1 MQPGRRVTIVDVAAR
16 AGVHP
21 GTVSRALS
29 HPQKVAAA
37 TRQRVEA
44 AVRDLGFVPNR
55 AARGLITGR
64 TGNVAVIV
72 PDITNPHFAALV
84 RSVERAAR
92 EADLQVLLVDTGEQP
107 DEEARAARTLMR
119 EVDGFIAVS
128 PRRLHRELGALG
140 GKPATFVNRPVEG
153 HGSVLLRT
161 APAMAEALDHLASLG
176 HSTLAYLDG
185 PKGSWAASERRT
197 AVRRTAGRAGLRVVE
212 LKTAA
217 PTFEAANGLVPDL
230 ASAGATAVM
239 AFNDLM
245 ALGVLAG
252 FSRMGITVPE
262 QMSVFGCDDVAMASM
277 VDPSLS
283 TIHLPSEE
291 AGRIAVRLLEEEPR
305 RVELAGT
312 LVLRES
318 TGRVKRRRAS
328 AV

>member
-1 MQPGRRVTIVDVAAR
+1 VTIIEVAAR

-29 HPQKVAAA
+29 HPEKVAAP
-37 TRQRVEA
+37 TRARVEA
-44 AVRDLGFVPNR
+44 AVHDLGFVPSR
-55 AARGLITGR
+55 AASGLITGR

-72 PDITNPHFAALV
+72 PDITNPHFAHLV

-92 EADLQVLLVDTGEQP
+92 AAGLQVLLVDTGEQSA
-107 DEEARAARTLMR
+107 EETRAARTLMR

-128 PRRLHRELGALG
+128 PRRLHQELNALG
-140 GKPATFVNRPVEG
+140 GKPATFVNRPVAG
-153 HGSVLLRT
+153 HASVLLR
-161 APAMAEALDHLASLG
+161 AGPAMAEALEHLASLG

-185 PKGSWAASERRT
+185 PKGSWAASERRS
-197 AVRRTAGRAGLRVVE
+197 ALRRTARRAGLRIVE
-212 LKTAA
+212 LATAA
-217 PTFEAANGLVPDL
+217 PTFEGANSLVPEL
-230 ASAGATAVM
+230 VSAGVSAVM

-252 FSRMGITVPE
+252 LSRMGVAVPG
-262 QMSVFGCDDVAMASM
+262 QMSVFGCDDVPMASM

-283 TIHLPSEE
+283 TINLPSEE
-291 AGRIAVRLLEEEPR
+291 AGRTAVRLLSEEPS
-305 RVELAGT
+305 RVELPGT

-318 TGRVKRRRAS
+318 TGRFRGRRAN

>member
-1 MQPGRRVTIVDVAAR
+1 MTIVDVAAL

-29 HPQKVAAA
+29 HPEKVAAA

-44 AVRDLGFVPNR
+44 AVRELGFVPNR
-55 AARGLITGR
+55 AARGLITGH

-72 PDITNPHFAALV
+72 PDITNPHFASLV

-92 EADLQVLLVDTGEQP
+92 GADLQVLLVDTGEHP
-107 DEEARAARTLMR
+107 DEEARAARTLASD
-119 EVDGFIAVS
+119 VDGFIAVS
-128 PRRLHRELGALG
+128 PRRLHREVGALG
-140 GKPATFVNRPVEG
+140 GRPATFVNRPVTG

-176 HSTLAYLDG
+176 HSALAYLDG
-185 PKGSWAASERRT
+185 PKGSWAASERRS
-197 AVRRTAGRAGLRVVE
+197 AVRRTAGIVGLRVVE
-212 LKTAA
+212 FTSSE
-217 PTFEAANGLVPDL
+217 PTFEAANGLVQDV
-230 ASAGATAVM
+230 ASAGVTAVV
-239 AFNDLM
+239 AFNDIM

-252 FSRMGITVPE
+252 LSRIGIAVPE

-291 AGRIAVRLLEEEPR
+291 AGAIAVRLLDEGPFT
-305 RVELAGT
+305 VELPGT

-318 TGRVKRRRAS
+318 TGRVTRRRAS